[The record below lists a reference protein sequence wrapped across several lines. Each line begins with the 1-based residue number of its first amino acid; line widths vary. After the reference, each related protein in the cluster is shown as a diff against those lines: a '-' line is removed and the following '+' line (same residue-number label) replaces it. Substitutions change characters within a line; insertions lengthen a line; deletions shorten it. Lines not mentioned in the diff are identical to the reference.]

1 MKDPACPSCGNPL
14 AGLKCELCG
23 HSSIPEWIRL
33 WHDNQISMT
42 FRDDVSPVTRDL
54 FHGYFRNVLSPTGH
68 PVAAYFPSDSS
79 PLFVVKR
86 DDDGW
91 NAHATG
97 GHRNKVLLDGS
108 DLDASCGGIRDG
120 SRLELFSGT
129 EGGVVATFVFK
140 FS

>member
-1 MKDPACPSCGNPL
+1 
-14 AGLKCELCG
+14 
-23 HSSIPEWIRL
+23 
-33 WHDNQISMT
+33 MT
-42 FRDDVSPVTRDL
+42 FRDDTSPVTRDL

-68 PVAAYFPSDSS
+68 PVAAYFPSDGS

-91 NAHATG
+91 NALANG
-97 GHRNKVLLDGS
+97 SHRNKVLLDGS

-120 SRLELFSGT
+120 SRLELLSGT
-129 EGGVVATFVFK
+129 EGGVVAAFVFK